1 MSIVDSETAA
11 QAAVVQTSEIIARW
25 KTFAITIDQR
35 VIDIANRFLS
45 PTDANE
51 IIALVRSDLVA
62 LDMDNALATLAA
74 TLGKI

>member
-11 QAAVVQTSEIIARW
+11 QAAVTQTNEIIARW
-25 KTFAITIDQR
+25 KVFAVDQHI
-35 VIDIANRFLS
+35 IDIANRFLS

-51 IIALVRSDLVA
+51 IIALVRSELVA

>member
-11 QAAVVQTSEIIARW
+11 QAAVTQTNAMIARW
-25 KTFAITIDQR
+25 KTFAITIDQC

-51 IIALVRSDLVA
+51 MIASVRSDLVA

-74 TLGKI
+74 TLEKI

>member
-1 MSIVDSETAA
+1 MSIITSEAA
-11 QAAVVQTSEIIARW
+11 ASAAVDQTNALIARW
-25 KTFAITIDQR
+25 KTFAIDQR

-45 PTDANE
+45 GPDANA

-74 TLGKI
+74 TLEKI

>member
-25 KTFAITIDQR
+25 KAFAIDQHI
-35 VIDIANRFLS
+35 IDIANRFLS
-45 PTDANE
+45 PTDANAM
-51 IIALVRSDLVA
+51 IQSVRTGLVA
-62 LDMDNALATLAA
+62 LDMDNALAALTA